1 LEWHPFESDLADS
14 NFRQQIYNID
24 QSNNSFVV
32 HAGRIQPSTSNER
45 TKVEMNFSRYRFK
58 RDSCSSTAFS
68 LLSALVLGAMITL
81 PASAE
86 VINRGI
92 EGKPLHE
99 ARPAP
104 ASIFPNE
111 HIIVAQPSP
120 SEVNPAF
127 LGPVLLMKSAIVDLE
142 AGTMTLPLRE
152 GQLASG
158 EKVWSILTDVS
169 DENLANLHGVN
180 YSAKMAYGI
189 TGKGARKGKFEKD
202 GSFTFDS
209 GKVDFSP
216 KMAIV
221 PGDAPNF
228 FPPKSA
234 QPGALGDADYS
245 PLVQLDN
252 AKSAVFNM
260 PMVAFNVS
268 AEELNKMCDGKP
280 NFDKVH
286 DKVVKICPR
295 DGTVTLKMTLGYTF
309 SKPIFYLSTDS
320 NNPLIATL
328 EGSILAPAL
337 NDLPF
342 ALEDAAPGESAERI
356 YAFANG
362 PTGKDHPFRQG
373 VNSALQGEG
382 SPLNVLGGIPTINLD
397 YSPIWRLFPV
407 KWTDEAI
414 NRGYR
419 TKLTGAIDIENAGAK
434 GIVVSIAEGGGPPK
448 AVGFLINCPVVY
460 RIN

>member
-1 LEWHPFESDLADS
+1 MMFTQYLS
-14 NFRQQIYNID
+14 RQNLKA
-24 QSNNSFVV
+24 N
-32 HAGRIQPSTSNER
+32 
-45 TKVEMNFSRYRFK
+45 
-58 RDSCSSTAFS
+58 TAPA
-68 LLSALVLGAMITL
+68 LLGALVIFVTTAQ
-81 PASAE
+81 AE
-86 VINRGI
+86 VINRGV

-104 ASIFPNE
+104 ASIFPDE

-120 SEVNPAF
+120 SEVNSSF

-189 TGKGARKGKFEKD
+189 TGKGARKGRFEKD
-202 GSFTFDS
+202 GSFTFES
-209 GKVDFSP
+209 GKIDFSP
-216 KMAIV
+216 KRKV
-221 PGDAPNF
+221 DPGAAPNF
-228 FPPKSA
+228 FPPKTF
-234 QPGALGDADYS
+234 QPGSVGDADYS

-260 PMVAFNVS
+260 PAVAFNVS
-268 AEELNKMCDGKP
+268 ADELNVMCDGKP
-280 NFDKVH
+280 NHDKVH

-295 DGTVTLKMTLGYTF
+295 DGTVTLSMTLGYTF
-309 SKPIFYLSTDS
+309 SKPIFYLSTES
-320 NNPLIATL
+320 NNPLVATL
-328 EGSILAPAL
+328 EGATLAPAL
-337 NDLPF
+337 DELPF

-356 YAFANG
+356 YVFANG
-362 PTGKDHPFRQG
+362 PTGKENPFRQG
-373 VNSALQGEG
+373 VNSALSDGG
-382 SPLNVLGGIPTINLD
+382 HGPLNVLGGIPTINLD

-407 KWTDEAI
+407 KWTDAAI
-414 NRGYR
+414 KAGYR

-434 GIVVSIAEGGGPPK
+434 GIVETIAEGGGPPK
-448 AVGFLINCPVVY
+448 AVGFLVNCPVVY

>member
-1 LEWHPFESDLADS
+1 MKFAKCGSKGRLLFTTGLTLLGVSLAL
-14 NFRQQIYNID
+14 
-24 QSNNSFVV
+24 
-32 HAGRIQPSTSNER
+32 
-45 TKVEMNFSRYRFK
+45 
-58 RDSCSSTAFS
+58 SSS
-68 LLSALVLGAMITL
+68 LR
-81 PASAE
+81 AE
-86 VINRGI
+86 VINRGV

-104 ASIFPNE
+104 ASIFPDE

-120 SEVNPAF
+120 SEVNPSF

-189 TGKGARKGKFEKD
+189 TGKGARKGRFEKD
-202 GSFTFDS
+202 GSFTFAA
-209 GKVDFSP
+209 GKINFSP
-216 KMAIV
+216 KRSIE
-221 PGDAPNF
+221 PGTAPNF
-228 FPPKSA
+228 FPPKA
-234 QPGALGDADYS
+234 FQPGSVGDAEYS

-260 PMVAFNVS
+260 PAVAFNMS
-268 AEELNKMCDGKP
+268 ADDLNKMCDGKP
-280 NFDKVH
+280 DHSKVH

-295 DGTVTLKMTLGYTF
+295 DGTVTLSMTLGYTF
-309 SKPIFYLSTDS
+309 SKPIFYLSTEA
-320 NNPLIATL
+320 NNPLVAAL
-328 EGSILAPAL
+328 EGVTLTPAL
-337 NDLPF
+337 DDLPF

-356 YAFANG
+356 YVFANG
-362 PTGKDHPFRQG
+362 PTGKDNPFRQG
-373 VNSALQGEG
+373 VNSALSDGG
-382 SPLNVLGGIPTINLD
+382 HGPLNVLGGIPTINLD

-407 KWTDEAI
+407 KWTDAAVKA
-414 NRGYR
+414 GYR

-434 GIVVSIAEGGGPPK
+434 GIVETIAEGGGPPK
-448 AVGFLINCPVVY
+448 AVGFLVNCPVVY
-460 RIN
+460 RVN